1 MKELSFSEID
11 LKFQTYPL
19 GLERNIRG
27 AWELGMKR
35 FHCLNS
41 DLSLSAT
48 ESIDEINAHIGVDV
62 FSINLAEFKAS
73 YRTSAQLSLVLR
85 EDNAARWVWFTDA
98 EALKDSDYA
107 GWLRSLLTTRDIK
120 NLRVVFIL
128 KTRSDY
134 LEIFQNSQAPL
145 YKSTLPL
152 DSLIK

>member
-1 MKELSFSEID
+1 MSKLLLSEMD
-11 LKFQTYPL
+11 FQFQSYPL

-48 ESIDEINAHIGVDV
+48 ESIDEINAHIGVNAIN
-62 FSINLAEFKAS
+62 INLAEFKES
-73 YRTSAQLSLVLR
+73 YRTSIELSHALQ
-85 EDNAARWVWFTDA
+85 EDNAARWVWFTGA

-107 GWLRSLLTTRDIK
+107 GWLRSLLTTRDIE

>member
-1 MKELSFSEID
+1 MSKLLFSEMD
-11 LKFQTYPL
+11 FQFQTHPL

-41 DLSLSAT
+41 ELSLSAT
-48 ESIDEINAHIGVDV
+48 ESVDEINTHIGVDTLN
-62 FSINLAEFKAS
+62 INLADFKES
-73 YRTSAQLSLVLR
+73 YRTSVELSLVLR
-85 EDNAARWVWFTDA
+85 EDNAARWVWFTGAD
-98 EALKDSDYA
+98 ALKDSNYA
-107 GWLRSLLTTRDIK
+107 GWLRSLLTTRDIE

-134 LEIFQNSQAPL
+134 LAIFQNSQAPL